1 MSASE
6 YTSISEQVDAGGPSA
21 LVSMETTSRHEMT

>member
-1 MSASE
+1 MSASG
-6 YTSISEQVDAGGPSA
+6 YTSISEQVEAGGPSA